1 VSFMKTISIDGQ
13 DVEIESLSDETLL
26 SQLRKAK
33 AAVVASSLVELQEW
47 SDLSQKR
54 SAEAKLR
61 GLQRI
66 VAKRKLQVD

>member
-1 VSFMKTISIDGQ
+1 MKTISIDGQ
-13 DVEIESLSDETLL
+13 DVEIENLSDETLL
-26 SQLRKAK
+26 SQLRKARA
-33 AAVVASSLVELQEW
+33 AAVAASLVELKEW